1 MTVDADVTTDE
12 AVAAPK
18 PASTRKTTIVT
29 WLRRLLLL
37 VVVAGAAWTLTKH
50 WPTVWATTKT
60 LPWGSVLLSEL
71 AVIVGI
77 AFGVLA
83 WRTIVKDIGP
93 PVGYVRCAQINL
105 VGSLGKYVPGSV
117 WAYLLQME
125 LARKAGVGRARIVTG
140 SLVQVGLALVA
151 TAGFATAALPS
162 LYGEFP
168 GAIFFAIALPVGV
181 CALHPRILT
190 WAMNRILK
198 LIRRQPLEAPLHFRM
213 IGEALGLQVVSYAF
227 FGLHLWILAD
237 AVGAAPGLA
246 GFLLCTAAV
255 TIGLN
260 AGMFV
265 FVLPSGAGIRDGMIV
280 AVLISS
286 LAYPQALAFALVSRV
301 MFVVADLVTAG
312 AAAWLARWRVP
323 IRPAAPREP

>member
-1 MTVDADVTTDE
+1 MTVDADVTNEE
-12 AVAAPK
+12 AVAPPK
-18 PASTRKTTIVT
+18 PASTKKAVILT
-29 WLRRLLLL
+29 WARRLLLL
-37 VVVAGAAWTLTKH
+37 IVIAGAAWTLSKH
-50 WPTVWATTKT
+50 WGTVWTTTKT

-77 AFGVLA
+77 GFGVLA
-83 WRTIVKDIGP
+83 WRTIVKDLGP
-93 PVGYVRCAQINL
+93 PVGLIRSTQINL

-125 LARKAGVGRARIVTG
+125 LARKAGVGRARIFTG

-198 LIRRQPLEAPLHFRM
+198 LIRRAPLVSSLHFRM
-213 IGEALGLQVVSYAF
+213 IGEALGLQVISYAF

-237 AVGAAPGLA
+237 AVGAAPGLP
-246 GFLLCTAAV
+246 GFLLCTAAIA
-255 TIGLN
+255 IGLN

-312 AAAWLARWRVP
+312 LAAWLARWRVP
-323 IRPAAPREP
+323 LAAAPQQR